1 MAEMQLHFEP
11 NLDYQLRAI
20 ESTCA
25 LFAGQEIGHSEF
37 TVLAPKNPDQQTIE
51 AFEDSLGTGNRL
63 TLLED
68 EILANLRG
76 VQVKNGIAPS
86 ESLTSGEFTIEMET
100 GTGKTYVYL
109 RTIFEMNK
117 RYGFSKFVIVVP
129 SVAIKEGVYKTL
141 QITEDHLR
149 ALYGGTPYSY
159 FVYDSSKLGQVRSF
173 ATSSDLQIMVT
184 TVGAINKMEKNKVY
198 QPNEQTGGEKPIDLI
213 SRIQPV
219 LIVDEPQSVEGGLQG
234 KGKVAMQQMNPLCT
248 LRYSATPKQSDHMI
262 YRLDA
267 VDAYEQGL
275 VKQIEVASA
284 TIESAHNK
292 PFVRC
297 VSIKSKK
304 GLVTAQLELD
314 VETVNGV
321 TRRTETVSTGA
332 DLQQVTKRDIYSNY
346 RIGEISVVKD
356 AAFVELQAPGETI
369 YLAKNDLV
377 GGVDSS
383 GLHRQ
388 MIKRT
393 IQEHFEKELR
403 LRSKGIKVLSLF
415 FVEEVG
421 KYRSYDEDGEAVAGP
436 YAEVFEEEYVKVAQH
451 PKYQMLF
458 DGQDPGAEVRHA
470 HDGYFSIDKKGRQV
484 DTVESN
490 QGGRDNAERGYS
502 LIMKDKER
510 LLSFE
515 TPLRFIFS
523 HSALREGWDN
533 PNVFQICTLRD
544 IKSETE
550 RRQTIGRGLRLC
562 VNQEGERLRG
572 FEINTLTVVATEGY
586 EEFAKGLQAEIEEFT
601 DFRFGVVEKDQF
613 ASVVR
618 TESDGEQVPLGVESS
633 EAIWEMLVDSGLI
646 ARSGKVTDELRAA
659 LKEGNLELP
668 EGYEAERPQIESI
681 LKKVCGR
688 LEVKNADERKP
699 VKTRQALLD
708 SEEFKALWERV
719 KFRTTYRVAFDE
731 EDLVET
737 CAAEIAEAPAV
748 SRPRLEWRK
757 AGISI
762 GEAGVEA
769 TEKEGAA
776 TVAVSEGDIEL
787 PDLLGVLQERTQL
800 TRRSLHSILT
810 ESGRLSDFEINPQA
824 FMDIVAEVINKRKQ
838 LALVDGVKYQ
848 RLDEESFYAQELFQQ
863 DELTAYLKNSLFGAE
878 KSVIEPVI
886 YDSEVERDFATEL
899 ENNTEVKVYAKLPSW
914 FKIPTPLGSY
924 NPDWAVLCD
933 DESGERLYFVV
944 ETKGSTN
951 LQDLR
956 DTEAAKI
963 RCGREH
969 FGAIAQ
975 ASDPA
980 EYVVARTLNDVFAAS
995 QVARVK

>member
-1 MAEMQLHFEP
+1 MQLHFEP
-11 NLDYQLRAI
+11 NLDYQLKAI
-20 ESTCA
+20 ESTCE
-25 LFAGQEIGHSEF
+25 LFAGQEIGLGEF
-37 TVLAPKNPDQQTIE
+37 TVLAPKDPDQQEIE
-51 AFEDSLGTGNRL
+51 ALEDNLGTGNRL

-68 EILANLRG
+68 EILSNLRR
-76 VQVKNGIAPS
+76 VQVGNGIAPS
-86 ESLTSGEFTIEMET
+86 ETLTSGEFTVEMET

-109 RTIFEMNK
+109 RTIFELNK

-159 FVYDSSKLGQVRSF
+159 FIYDSSKLGQVRSF

-184 TVGAINKMEKNKVY
+184 TVGAINKMESNKVY
-198 QPNEQTGGEKPIDLI
+198 QPNEQTGGERPIDLI

-219 LIVDEPQSVEGGLQG
+219 LIVDEPQSVEGGLKG
-234 KGKVAMQQMNPLCT
+234 KGKEAMQQMNPLCT
-248 LRYSATPKQSDHMI
+248 FRYSATPKHSDHMI

-284 TIESAHNK
+284 TVEAAHNK
-292 PFVRC
+292 AYVRC
-297 VSIKSKK
+297 VAINSRGGS
-304 GLVTAQLELD
+304 VTARLEMD
-314 VETVNGV
+314 VETANGV
-321 TRRTETVSTGA
+321 TRRTETASTGA
-332 DLQQVTKRDIYSNY
+332 DLEQVTKRDVYANY
-346 RIGEISVVKD
+346 RVGEISAAKD
-356 AAFVELQAPGETI
+356 GAFVEIQAPGETV
-369 YLAKNDLV
+369 YLAKDETV

-403 LRSKGIKVLSLF
+403 LGRKGVKVLSLF

-421 KYRSYDEDGEAVAGP
+421 KYRSYDEDGEALPGP
-436 YAEVFEEEYVKVAQH
+436 YAEVFEEEYVQVASH
-451 PKYQMLF
+451 PKYQELF
-458 DGQDPGAEVRHA
+458 KGRDVKAEVGHV

-484 DTVESN
+484 ETTEKN
-490 QGGRDNAERGYS
+490 QGGRDNAERGYN
-502 LIMKDKER
+502 LIMKEKER
-510 LLSFE
+510 LLSFD

-562 VNQEGERLRG
+562 VNQAGERLRG
-572 FEINTLTVVATEGY
+572 FEVNTLTVVATEGY

-601 DFRFGVVEKDQF
+601 AFRFGVVEKDQF
-613 ASVVR
+613 AAVVR
-618 TESDGEQVPLGVESS
+618 TEADGEHTPLGSENS
-633 EAIWEMLVDSGLI
+633 EAIWTALVEAELI
-646 ARSGKVTDELRAA
+646 AGNGKVTDDLRTA
-659 LKEGNLELP
+659 LKEENLELT
-668 EGYEAERPQIESI
+668 EGFEAERPQIERI

-708 SEEFKALWERV
+708 GDAFKALWDRV
-719 KFRTTYRVAFDE
+719 KYQTTYRVAFDE
-731 EDLVET
+731 VDLIKT
-737 CAAEIAEAPAV
+737 CASVISEAPAV

-769 TEKEGAA
+769 TEKEGAS
-776 TVAVSEGDIEL
+776 TVAITEGDIEL

-800 TRRSLHSILT
+800 TRISLHKILV
-810 ESGRLSDFEINPQA
+810 ESGRLSDFKTNPQA
-824 FMDIVAEVINKRKQ
+824 FLDLVAELINKRKQ
-838 LALVDGVKYQ
+838 LALVDGIKYQ
-848 RLDEESFYAQELFQQ
+848 RLGEDAYYAQELFQQ
-863 DELTAYLKNSLFGAE
+863 DELTAYVKNSLFSAE

-886 YDSEVERDFATEL
+886 YDSDVEHDFAVEL
-899 ENNTEVKVYAKLPSW
+899 EHNADVKVYAKLPSW

-924 NPDWAVLCD
+924 NPDWAVLCSTD
-933 DESGERLYFVV
+933 GGERLYFVV

-963 RCGREH
+963 RCGKEH
-969 FGAIAQ
+969 FSAIANE
-975 ASDPA
+975 SDPA
-980 EYVVARTLNDVFAAS
+980 KYVVARSLEDVLTAAKGGE
-995 QVARVK
+995 RT